1 MNKYSKDR
9 SQKTGLVLGL
19 GAAPGLAHIGVIK
32 VLEQNDVRVDIVSGS
47 SVGAFIGACYAKNRD
62 VSEVEELFLNTDW
75 KRMAELIDP
84 KLSVL
89 SKGLLSGQKVKEFL
103 ESVIGDVEFK
113 DLKIPLAIVATDLD
127 SGEEVIFKEG
137 SVLDAV
143 RASISMPAVF
153 VPVKI
158 GNRYLID
165 GGSSNPLPVDVVKE
179 MGAEYV
185 IVSNIVPSPSQR
197 ETSLKKRKNGGDR
210 ESFLNNVKEK
220 LFGAEDESLPNMF
233 DVLVQ
238 SLHVTEYKIVE
249 RKLREADLVITPEI
263 AQIGTLDFT
272 RGKEAIRKGEE
283 AAREV
288 FKGNE

>member
-9 SQKTGLVLGL
+9 TQKTGLVLGL

-32 VLEQNDVRVDIVSGS
+32 VLEHNNVRVDIVSGS

-62 VSEVEELFLNTDW
+62 VSEVEALFLNTDW
-75 KRMAELIDP
+75 KKMAELIDP

-89 SKGLLSGQKVKEFL
+89 SKGLLSGEKVKEFL
-103 ESVIGDVEFK
+103 KSVIGDVEFK

-127 SGEEVIFKEG
+127 SGEEVVFKEG

-165 GGSSNPLPVDVVKE
+165 GGSSNPLPVDVVRE

-197 ETSLKKRKNGGDR
+197 ETSLRKRKNGGDE
-210 ESFLNNVKEK
+210 ESFINNVKEK
-220 LFGAEDESLPNMF
+220 LFGNEDESLPNMF

-272 RGKEAIRKGEE
+272 RGREAIRKGEE
-283 AAREV
+283 AARKV
-288 FKGNE
+288 F